1 MTNELSLMEKL
12 AVSKKIMDAHNKIP
26 TGGASPSMDSY
37 NSPSMSS
44 YNSPSVDNYA
54 PVKGTYNIPQE
65 FLQESQ
71 SNEPYLSSLPKMTTA
86 PQPMTTDR
94 VMSSKLPDAIKRLM
108 IEHPIEIPNSMGG
121 GGSVLSDELVEKA
134 TRLMNTDARGNQ
146 TSQPKQR
153 VQEQSQPQ
161 SPNFNMKELKS
172 MLREVVEEVL
182 QENGILSESEQK
194 SNEVFSFKVG
204 KHIFEGKVTKIKKI
218 S

>member
-1 MTNELSLMEKL
+1 MNSESDLIQKLMI
-12 AVSKKIMDAHNKIP
+12 SKQIMDKHNQTP
-26 TGGASPSMDSY
+26 RGNTPSMDSY
-37 NSPSMSS
+37 SSPDVES
-44 YNSPSVDNYA
+44 YE
-54 PVKGTYNIPQE
+54 PVGAKYNIPQE

-71 SNEPYLSSLPKMTTA
+71 SNEPYLSSLPKTPTM
-86 PQPMTTDR
+86 PQAITKDR
-94 VMSSKLPDAIKRLM
+94 VMSSNLPDEIKRLM
-108 IEHPIEIPNSMGG
+108 IEHPIEQPTSMGG
-121 GGSVLSDELVEKA
+121 GATLSNDLVEKA
-134 TRLMNTDARGNQ
+134 ARLMKTDARGNQ
-146 TSQPKQR
+146 VGQSKQR
-153 VQEQSQPQ
+153 VQEQSQTQ

>member
-12 AVSKKIMDAHNKIP
+12 AVSKKIMDAHNNTP
-26 TGGASPSMDSY
+26 RGNASPSM
-37 NSPSMSS
+37 NS
-44 YNSPSVDNYA
+44 YNSPSVDNYE

-71 SNEPYLSSLPKMTTA
+71 QSDQPYLSSIPKAPTM
-86 PQPMTTDR
+86 PQPLTSDR
-94 VMSSKLPDAIKRLM
+94 VMASKLPDAIKRLM
-108 IEHPIEIPNSMGG
+108 IEHPIEVPNSMG

-134 TRLMNTDARGNQ
+134 TRLMGTDARGNQ
-146 TSQPKQR
+146 VNQPKQR
-153 VQEQSQPQ
+153 IQEQTPTQQPQ
-161 SPNFNMKELKS
+161 FNNKQLREMLK
-172 MLREVVEEVL
+172 EVVEEVL
-182 QENGILSESEQK
+182 LENGILAESTQK

>member
-12 AVSKKIMDAHNKIP
+12 AVSKKIMDAHNNTP
-26 TGGASPSMDSY
+26 RGGISSSMNSY
-37 NSPSMSS
+37 SS
-44 YNSPSVDNYA
+44 SEIEPMK
-54 PVKGTYNIPQE
+54 PVNAKYNIPQE

-71 SNEPYLSSLPKMTTA
+71 QIDQPYLSSIPKTPSM
-86 PQPMTTDR
+86 PQPLTSDR
-94 VMSSKLPDAIKRLM
+94 VMASKLPDAIKRLM

-121 GGSVLSDELVEKA
+121 GSVLTDELVEKA
-134 TRLMNTDARGNQ
+134 ARLMNTDARGNQ
-146 TSQPKQR
+146 INQPKQR
-153 VQEQSQPQ
+153 IQEQ
-161 SPNFNMKELKS
+161 SPNFNMKQLKS

>member
-12 AVSKKIMDAHNKIP
+12 AVSKKIMDAHNRIP
-26 TGGASPSMDSY
+26 TGGASPSMNSY
-37 NSPSMSS
+37 NTPQ
-44 YNSPSVDNYA
+44 VENYE
-54 PVKGTYNIPQE
+54 PVRGTYNIPQE

-71 SNEPYLSSLPKMTTA
+71 QIDQPYLSSIPKAPTM
-86 PQPMTTDR
+86 PQPLTSDR
-94 VMSSKLPDAIKRLM
+94 VMASKLPDAIKRLM
-108 IEHPIEIPNSMGG
+108 IEHPIEVPNSMGG

-146 TSQPKQR
+146 VNQPKQR
-153 VQEQSQPQ
+153 IQEQAPTQ
-161 SPNFNMKELKS
+161 SPNFNMKQLKS

>member
-1 MTNELSLMEKL
+1 MNSEADLIQKLMI
-12 AVSKKIMDAHNKIP
+12 SKQIMDKHNQTP
-26 TGGASPSMDSY
+26 RGNMPSMDSY
-37 NSPSMSS
+37 SSPDVES
-44 YNSPSVDNYA
+44 YE
-54 PVKGTYNIPQE
+54 PVGAKYNIPQE

-71 SNEPYLSSLPKMTTA
+71 SNEPYLSSLPKTPTM
-86 PQPMTTDR
+86 PQAVTKDR
-94 VMSSKLPDAIKRLM
+94 VMSSNLPDEIKRLM
-108 IEHPIEIPNSMGG
+108 IEHPIEVPNSMGG
-121 GGSVLSDELVEKA
+121 GATLSNDLVEKA
-134 TRLMNTDARGNQ
+134 ARLMNTDARGNQ
-146 TSQPKQR
+146 SKQR

-161 SPNFNMKELKS
+161 QSNFNMKELKS

>member
-26 TGGASPSMDSY
+26 TGSASS
-37 NSPSMSS
+37 SMSS
-44 YNSPSVDNYA
+44 YNTPSVENYE
-54 PVKGTYNIPQE
+54 PVRGTYNIPQE

-71 SNEPYLSSLPKMTTA
+71 QIDQPYLSSIPKTPTA
-86 PQPMTTDR
+86 PQPLTSDR
-94 VMSSKLPDAIKRLM
+94 VMASKLPDAIKKLM
-108 IEHPIEIPNSMGG
+108 IEHPIEVPNSMGG

-146 TSQPKQR
+146 VNQPKQVVR
-153 VQEQSQPQ
+153 EQSQPQ
-161 SPNFNMKELKS
+161 QPQINNRQLREMLK
-172 MLREVVEEVL
+172 EVVEEVL
-182 QENGILSESEQK
+182 QENGILAESTQK

>member
-12 AVSKKIMDAHNKIP
+12 AVSKKIMDAHNRIP
-26 TGGASPSMDSY
+26 TGGGSQSVNSY
-37 NSPSMSS
+37 NTPQ
-44 YNSPSVDNYA
+44 VENYE
-54 PVKGTYNIPQE
+54 PVRGTYNIPQE

-71 SNEPYLSSLPKMTTA
+71 QIDQPYLSSIPKAPTM
-86 PQPMTTDR
+86 PQPLTSDR
-94 VMSSKLPDAIKRLM
+94 VMASKLPDAIKRLM
-108 IEHPIEIPNSMGG
+108 IEHPIEVPNSMGG

-146 TSQPKQR
+146 VNQPKQR
-153 VQEQSQPQ
+153 IQEQSPVSQPQ
-161 SPNFNMKELKS
+161 FNNKQLREMLK
-172 MLREVVEEVL
+172 EVVEEVL

>member
-1 MTNELSLMEKL
+1 MNSEADLIQKLMI
-12 AVSKKIMDAHNKIP
+12 SKQIMDKHNQTP
-26 TGGASPSMDSY
+26 RGSMPSMDSY
-37 NSPSMSS
+37 SSPEVES
-44 YNSPSVDNYA
+44 YE
-54 PVKGTYNIPQE
+54 PVGAKYNIPQE

-71 SNEPYLSSLPKMTTA
+71 SNEPYLSSLPKTPTM
-86 PQPMTTDR
+86 PQAITKDR
-94 VMSSKLPDAIKRLM
+94 VMSSNLPDEIKRLM
-108 IEHPIEIPNSMGG
+108 IEHPIEQPTSMGG
-121 GGSVLSDELVEKA
+121 GATLSNDLVEKA
-134 TRLMNTDARGNQ
+134 ARLMKTDARGNQ
-146 TSQPKQR
+146 VGQSKQR

-161 SPNFNMKELKS
+161 SSNFNMKELKS

>member
-1 MTNELSLMEKL
+1 MNSEADLIQKLMI
-12 AVSKKIMDAHNKIP
+12 SKQIMDKHNQTP
-26 TGGASPSMDSY
+26 RSNTPSMDSY
-37 NSPSMSS
+37 SSPDVES
-44 YNSPSVDNYA
+44 YE
-54 PVKGTYNIPQE
+54 PVGAKYNIPQE

-71 SNEPYLSSLPKMTTA
+71 SNEPYLSSLPKTPTM
-86 PQPMTTDR
+86 PQAVTKDR
-94 VMSSKLPDAIKRLM
+94 VMSSNLPDEIKRLM
-108 IEHPIEIPNSMGG
+108 IEHPIEQPASMGG
-121 GGSVLSDELVEKA
+121 GATLSNDLVEKA
-134 TRLMNTDARGNQ
+134 ARLMNTDARGN
-146 TSQPKQR
+146 QPKQR

>member
-12 AVSKKIMDAHNKIP
+12 AVSKKIMDAHNNTP
-26 TGGASPSMDSY
+26 RGGMASSMD
-37 NSPSMSS
+37 S
-44 YNSPSVDNYA
+44 YNSPSVDNYE
-54 PVKGTYNIPQE
+54 PVKGTYNIPKE

-71 SNEPYLSSLPKMTTA
+71 QSDQPYLSSIPKAPTM
-86 PQPMTTDR
+86 PQPLTSDR
-94 VMSSKLPDAIKRLM
+94 VMASKLPDAIKRLM
-108 IEHPIEIPNSMGG
+108 IEHPIEVPNSMGG

-134 TRLMNTDARGNQ
+134 SRLMNLKGDQQ
-146 TSQPKQR
+146 TKQS
-153 VQEQSQPQ
+153 VNEQTKRPQQTQ

>member
-12 AVSKKIMDAHNKIP
+12 AVSKKIMDAHNNTP
-26 TGGASPSMDSY
+26 RGGMASSMD
-37 NSPSMSS
+37 S
-44 YNSPSVDNYA
+44 YNSPSVDNYE
-54 PVKGTYNIPQE
+54 PVKGTYNIPKE

-71 SNEPYLSSLPKMTTA
+71 QSDQPYLSSIPKAPTM
-86 PQPMTTDR
+86 PQPLTSDR
-94 VMSSKLPDAIKRLM
+94 VMASKLPDAIKRLM
-108 IEHPIEIPNSMGG
+108 IEHPIEVPNSMGG
-121 GGSVLSDELVEKA
+121 GGSVLSNELVEKA

-146 TSQPKQR
+146 VNQPKQR
-153 VQEQSQPQ
+153 IQEQAPTQ
-161 SPNFNMKELKS
+161 SPNFNMKQLKS

>member
-1 MTNELSLMEKL
+1 MINELSLMEKL
-12 AVSKKIMDAHNKIP
+12 AVSKKIMDAHNRIP
-26 TGGASPSMDSY
+26 TGGASS
-37 NSPSMSS
+37 SMSS
-44 YNSPSVDNYA
+44 YNTPSVENYE

-71 SNEPYLSSLPKMTTA
+71 QMDQPYLSSIPKTPTA
-86 PQPMTTDR
+86 PQPLTSDR
-94 VMSSKLPDAIKRLM
+94 VMASKLPDAIKKLM
-108 IEHPIEIPNSMGG
+108 IEHPIEVPNSMGG

-134 TRLMNTDARGNQ
+134 ARLMNTDARGNQ
-146 TSQPKQR
+146 VNQPKQ
-153 VQEQSQPQ
+153 VVGKQSQPQ
-161 SPNFNMKELKS
+161 SSNFNMKELKS

>member
-12 AVSKKIMDAHNKIP
+12 AVSKKIMDAHNNTP
-26 TGGASPSMDSY
+26 RGNASPSM
-37 NSPSMSS
+37 NS
-44 YNSPSVDNYA
+44 YNSPSVENYE

-71 SNEPYLSSLPKMTTA
+71 QIEQPYLSSIPKTPTA
-86 PQPMTTDR
+86 PQPLTSDR
-94 VMSSKLPDAIKRLM
+94 VMASKLPDAIKRLM

-134 TRLMNTDARGNQ
+134 ARLMNTDARGNQ
-146 TSQPKQR
+146 VNQPKQVVR
-153 VQEQSQPQ
+153 EQSPTQQ
-161 SPNFNMKELKS
+161 TQVNNKQLREMLK
-172 MLREVVEEVL
+172 EVVEEVL

>member
-12 AVSKKIMDAHNKIP
+12 AVSKKIMDAHNRIP
-26 TGGASPSMDSY
+26 TGGASQSMGSY
-37 NSPSMSS
+37 NTPM
-44 YNSPSVDNYA
+44 VENYE
-54 PVKGTYNIPQE
+54 PVKASYNIPQE
-65 FLQESQ
+65 LLQESEINQ
-71 SNEPYLSSLPKMTTA
+71 PYLSSIPKTPSA
-86 PQPMTTDR
+86 PQPLTSDR
-94 VMSSKLPDAIKRLM
+94 VMASKLPDAIKRLM

-134 TRLMNTDARGNQ
+134 SRLMNSDARGNQ
-146 TSQPKQR
+146 VNQPKQR

-161 SPNFNMKELKS
+161 SSNFNMKELKS
-172 MLREVVEEVL
+172 ILREVVEEVL

>member
-12 AVSKKIMDAHNKIP
+12 VVSKKIMDAHNNTP
-26 TGGASPSMDSY
+26 RGGVSSSMDSY
-37 NSPSMSS
+37 SSPEVESFE
-44 YNSPSVDNYA
+44 
-54 PVKGTYNIPQE
+54 PVGAKYNIPQE

-71 SNEPYLSSLPKMTTA
+71 QSEQPYLSSIPKAPTM
-86 PQPMTTDR
+86 PQPLTSDR

-108 IEHPIEIPNSMGG
+108 IEHPIEVPNSMGG

-134 TRLMNTDARGNQ
+134 ARLMNTDARGNQ
-146 TSQPKQR
+146 VNQPKQR
-153 VQEQSQPQ
+153 IQEQSPTQ
-161 SPNFNMKELKS
+161 SPNFNMKQLKS

-182 QENGILSESEQK
+182 QENGILTESEQK

>member
-26 TGGASPSMDSY
+26 TGGASQ
-37 NSPSMSS
+37 SMSS
-44 YNSPSVDNYA
+44 YNTPSVENYE
-54 PVKGTYNIPQE
+54 PVRGTYNIPQE

-71 SNEPYLSSLPKMTTA
+71 QIEQPYLSSIPKTPTA
-86 PQPMTTDR
+86 PQPLTSDR
-94 VMSSKLPDAIKRLM
+94 VMASKLPDAIKKLM

-146 TSQPKQR
+146 VNQPKQR

-161 SPNFNMKELKS
+161 QPNFNMKQLKT

-182 QENGILSESEQK
+182 QENGILAESEQK
-194 SNEVFSFKVG
+194 TNEMFTFKVG
-204 KHIFEGKVTKIKKI
+204 KHIFSGKI
-218 S
+218 SKVQKTS

>member
-12 AVSKKIMDAHNKIP
+12 AVSKKIMDAHNRIP
-26 TGGASPSMDSY
+26 TGGASS
-37 NSPSMSS
+37 SMSS
-44 YNSPSVDNYA
+44 YNTPSLENYE

-71 SNEPYLSSLPKMTTA
+71 QMDQPYLSSIPKTHTA
-86 PQPMTTDR
+86 PQPLTSDR
-94 VMSSKLPDAIKRLM
+94 VMASKLPDAIKKLM
-108 IEHPIEIPNSMGG
+108 IEHPIEVPNSMGG

-134 TRLMNTDARGNQ
+134 ARLMNTDARGNQ
-146 TSQPKQR
+146 VNQPKQVVR
-153 VQEQSQPQ
+153 EQSQPQ
-161 SPNFNMKELKS
+161 SSNFNMKELKS

>member
-1 MTNELSLMEKL
+1 MNSESDLIQKLMI
-12 AVSKKIMDAHNKIP
+12 SKQIMDKHNQTP
-26 TGGASPSMDSY
+26 RGNMPSMDSY
-37 NSPSMSS
+37 SSPDVES
-44 YNSPSVDNYA
+44 YE
-54 PVKGTYNIPQE
+54 PVGAKYNIPQE

-71 SNEPYLSSLPKMTTA
+71 SNEPYLSSLPKTPTM
-86 PQPMTTDR
+86 PQAVTKDR
-94 VMSSKLPDAIKRLM
+94 VMSSNLPDEIKRLM
-108 IEHPIEIPNSMGG
+108 IEHPIEVPNSMGG
-121 GGSVLSDELVEKA
+121 GATLSNDLVEKA
-134 TRLMNTDARGNQ
+134 ARLMNTDARGNQ
-146 TSQPKQR
+146 SKQR

-161 SPNFNMKELKS
+161 QPNFNMKELKS

>member
-12 AVSKKIMDAHNKIP
+12 VVSKKIMDAHNNTP
-26 TGGASPSMDSY
+26 RGNASPSM
-37 NSPSMSS
+37 NS
-44 YNSPSVDNYA
+44 YNSPSVENYE
-54 PVKGTYNIPQE
+54 PVRGTYNIPQE

-71 SNEPYLSSLPKMTTA
+71 QIEQPYLSSIPKTPTA
-86 PQPMTTDR
+86 PQPLTSDR
-94 VMSSKLPDAIKRLM
+94 VMASKLPDAIKRLM

-134 TRLMNTDARGNQ
+134 ARLMNTDARGNQ
-146 TSQPKQR
+146 VNQPKQVVR
-153 VQEQSQPQ
+153 EQAPTQQSQVNNKQ
-161 SPNFNMKELKS
+161 LREMLK
-172 MLREVVEEVL
+172 EVVEEVL